1 MAMLR
6 ILVAVDGSELALDAV
21 HQAIALVREHGLQ
34 ATLVLGHVQEEASF
48 LELATGDADVI
59 AQASVEAGQHL
70 MASALALVQSA
81 GVACETE
88 IALGSPAATLADM
101 ADDCSCGL
109 IVVGARGMSGL
120 RGALLGSVSQALVR
134 DATVPVT
141 VVKHEQTAQESD
153 GGDA

>member
-1 MAMLR
+1 M
-6 ILVAVDGSELALDAV
+6 
-21 HQAIALVREHGLQ
+21 
-34 ATLVLGHVQEEASF
+34 QEEASF
-48 LELATGDADVI
+48 LELATRDADVI

-70 MASALALVQSA
+70 MASALTLAKSA
-81 GVACETE
+81 GMACETE

-101 ADDCSCGL
+101 ADDCGCGL

-141 VVKHEQTAQESD
+141 VVKHEQAAREGD
-153 GGDA
+153 EGDA

>member
-1 MAMLR
+1 MLR

-21 HQAIALVREHGLQ
+21 RHAISLVREHGLQ

-88 IALGSPAATLADM
+88 IALGSPAAPLADM